1 MASDEAVE
9 GVPAPLSHLALLL
22 IAVLPLFANVPT
34 NVNIV
39 ITAAATV
46 FCGCWRSVKP
56 EPPSEAMTRKDAMK
70 FPLVGSVILFSLFLA
85 FKFLPKDLVNL
96 VLSLYFVLLGTAA
109 LVATADPLVASAVP
123 KTLKERSFEIRI
135 PSIPKILP
143 EGMEF
148 SFTLLE
154 TILALP
160 AAGLCWWYWTTRHWA
175 GNNALGFAF
184 SLQGIEHLSLGAVQN
199 GVILLTGLFF
209 YDIFWVF
216 FTPVMVSVAKS
227 FDAPIKLLF
236 PRIDAG
242 VEGPQFSMLGL
253 GDIVIPGIFV
263 ALILRYDMMHSGR
276 PRFFASAFAGY
287 VAGLIATIAVMNAFK
302 AAQPALLYIVPAVLM
317 TTFAHA
323 VLVGQAGHLFHWKE
337 ADEEAEKEGA
347 KPDGKAVDATQG
359 EQGERRSGRLAT
371 EKKES

>member
-1 MASDEAVE
+1 MASDDAYKSQA
-9 GVPAPLSHLALLL
+9 GPAPLSFAALLA
-22 IAVLPLFANVPT
+22 IAVLPLFAKVPT

-56 EPPSEAMTRKDAMK
+56 EPPSEAMTKKDAMK

-109 LVATADPLVASAVP
+109 LVATADPIVAGRVP
-123 KTLKERSFEIRI
+123 KALKDRSFEIRI
-135 PSIPKILP
+135 PSVPKILP
-143 EGMEF
+143 EGVEF

-154 TILALP
+154 TILAVP

-175 GNNALGFAF
+175 GNNALGLAF

-209 YDIFWVF
+209 YEIFWVF

-242 VEGPQFSMLGL
+242 IEAPQFSMLGL

-263 ALILRYDMMHSGR
+263 AIILRYDVMHNGGR

-287 VAGLIATIAVMNAFK
+287 VAGLVATIAVMNAFK
-302 AAQPALLYIVPAVLM
+302 AAQPALLYIVPAVLL

-323 VLVGQAGHLFHWKE
+323 ALVGQAGHLFHWKE
-337 ADEEAEKEGA
+337 AEEEAEEK
-347 KPDGKAVDATQG
+347 DGKKDDKADATIG
-359 EQGERRSGRLAT
+359 EQRRSARLTT